1 MYCKFV
7 LSKVNFVKA
16 ITYNINILK
25 LLNNSIFKTGKGEL
39 DTENEDSELR
49 W

>member
-16 ITYNINILK
+16 RTYNINILK
-25 LLNNSIFKTGKGEL
+25 LLNNSIFKTGKEI

-49 W
+49 C